1 MKIVFCGGGTAG
13 HVMPNIALAQQLQ
26 EDQLHYVGTDGMEK
40 QLVTDSRLF
49 RSYRTISAP
58 KFQRKFCVQNVLLPA
73 KLIKSVREAK
83 AHLKDIRPDVVFGKG
98 GYAALPVAIA
108 ARLLKIP
115 LVVHE
120 SDLTL
125 GLANRICSLFC
136 TRTLST
142 FPLKRATQVGAIVR
156 KSVVCGNRQK
166 GLQIMGLDG
175 KKPILLVMG
184 GSLGAQALNNAVC
197 KSAPLMNKFDLF
209 VITGKGKTLN
219 CDVHSAPFVEDV
231 GSVYAAS
238 SMCLTRAGSNALS
251 ELALVR
257 LPFLAVPLTRGSRG
271 EQVKNAR
278 WFAERGMGLVADEKQ
293 LENLPRLVQKLYEQR
308 TAIANAQRKFDFYGT
323 EKAAEEILKA
333 AKK

>member
-1 MKIVFCGGGTAG
+1 
-13 HVMPNIALAQQLQ
+13 
-26 EDQLHYVGTDGMEK
+26 
-40 QLVTDSRLF
+40 
-49 RSYRTISAP
+49 
-58 KFQRKFCVQNVLLPA
+58 
-73 KLIKSVREAK
+73 
-83 AHLKDIRPDVVFGKG
+83 
-98 GYAALPVAIA
+98 
-108 ARLLKIP
+108 
-115 LVVHE
+115 
-120 SDLTL
+120 
-125 GLANRICSLFC
+125 
-136 TRTLST
+136 
-142 FPLKRATQVGAIVR
+142 
-156 KSVVCGNRQK
+156 
-166 GLQIMGLDG
+166 
-175 KKPILLVMG
+175 
-184 GSLGAQALNNAVC
+184 
-197 KSAPLMNKFDLF
+197 MNKFDLF